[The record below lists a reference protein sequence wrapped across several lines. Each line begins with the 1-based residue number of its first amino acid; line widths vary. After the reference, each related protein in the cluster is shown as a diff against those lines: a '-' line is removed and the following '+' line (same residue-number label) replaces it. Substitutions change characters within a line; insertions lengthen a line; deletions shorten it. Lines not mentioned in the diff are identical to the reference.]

1 MAATKT
7 APRRPRPASITEES
21 FTSEG
26 RAWLWREGS
35 GVLHE
40 RYRVVDEQARE
51 SLRGIFTR
59 KLVPLAEKRGI
70 AGEPVAAATATGI
83 AAADVRW
90 MQWFRA
96 GEDPAPLWGLFVQ
109 SRVFDSNDADND
121 TWVLVAWGDGPAL
134 AWASQHEAAQ
144 RCLRAALHAP
154 PPFLSGGVVSR
165 DPSFAVRIERTTSS
179 DQRARKSP
187 TTARKSTRGAA
198 DRDGAHGGASD
209 ASGES
214 SDGSTSSSLAGSP
227 RAILAA
233 WRRANPAR
241 SA

>member
-7 APRRPRPASITEES
+7 APRRPRPASILEET

-26 RAWLWREGS
+26 RNWLWREGPS
-35 GVLHE
+35 VLPE
-40 RYRVVDEQARE
+40 RYRAAGDQARE
-51 SLRGIFTR
+51 ELRALFVR
-59 KLVPLAEKRGI
+59 KLVPAMERRGI
-70 AGEPVAAATATGI
+70 AGEAVSAATPSGI

-90 MQWFRA
+90 MKWFRA
-96 GEDPAPLWGLFVQ
+96 DEGQSPLWGLFVQ

-134 AWASQHEAAQ
+134 AWVSDTALAQ

-154 PPFLSGGVVSR
+154 PAFLSGGLLSR
-165 DPSFAVRIERTTSS
+165 DPSFAVRLERTTRS
-179 DQRARKSP
+179 DSRARKSA
-187 TTARKSTRGAA
+187 TTARKSALVGADQEA
-198 DRDGAHGGASD
+198 GPDSPHRTASRAAAPGDRPAGAH
-209 ASGES
+209 
-214 SDGSTSSSLAGSP
+214 
-227 RAILAA
+227 AILAA

>member
-1 MAATKT
+1 M
-7 APRRPRPASITEES
+7 
-21 FTSEG
+21 SEG

-35 GVLHE
+35 AVLHE
-40 RYRVVDEQARE
+40 RFRAVDDQARE
-51 SLRGIFTR
+51 AIRAIFTR

-70 AGEPVAAATATGI
+70 TGETAPAATPAGI

-121 TWVLVAWGDGPAL
+121 TWVLAAWGDGPAL

-154 PPFLSGGVVSR
+154 PAFLSGGVVSR
-165 DPSFAVRIERTTSS
+165 DPAFAVRIERTTSS
-179 DQRARKSP
+179 EQRARKSP
-187 TTARKSTRGAA
+187 TARKSSRAAA
-198 DRDGAHGGASD
+198 DHDATEGD
-209 ASGES
+209 ASGSSSES
-214 SDGSTSSSLAGSP
+214 SSTLAGSP